1 MSDADKESK
10 TEDPTEKKLS
20 DARASGNFAKAP
32 ELSMVT
38 SLLASLLV
46 FTYYG
51 EDFSGHLSSI
61 TVSVLGHLNEFDVTL
76 EGIEYTMISSFTG
89 VVGILMP
96 LMFATMAT
104 GIITEGI
111 QTGFR
116 FTPKVIGFKPEK
128 LNPIQGFKRIFGTDS
143 LVNFGIDF
151 LKFLSIAGIVMLLVR
166 DIMKDPIF
174 YTPVPV
180 NHVGQFIYDLFRMML
195 IRLILLLAI
204 IAVINYIWKKHKNT
218 QDMKMTK
225 EEVKEDRKS
234 KEVNPEIKSQQ
245 KAKAMQ
251 ILSKQMMS
259 NVPTADVVVTN
270 PTHFAVALK
279 YERGKDK
286 APIVIAKGQN
296 LFAKKIKKIAK
307 SHNVPMVENK
317 PVAQMLF
324 KYGAVGRPIPLEL
337 YQVVAEI
344 LAYVY
349 KTHSYYFHRLKAR
362 RLLAK

>member
-1 MSDADKESK
+1 MSDQDKESK
-10 TEDPTEKKLS
+10 TEDPTDKKLS

-38 SLLASLLV
+38 TLVATLLV
-46 FTYYG
+46 FSYLG
-51 EDFSGHLSSI
+51 SSFASQMKLI
-61 TVSVLGHLNEFDVTL
+61 TTNVLAHINELDVTM
-76 EGIEYTMISSFTG
+76 EGIQFTLMSSLTG

-96 LMFATMAT
+96 LMGTVLVT
-104 GIITEGI
+104 GIITEGL

-116 FTPKVIGFKPEK
+116 FTPKVLGLKFEK
-128 LNPIQGFKRIFGTDS
+128 LNPITGFKRIFGTDS

-151 LKFLSIAGIVMLLVR
+151 LKFVSIAGVVALLVL

-174 YTPVPV
+174 FTPVPL
-180 NHVGQFIYDLFRMML
+180 NHVGEFIFDLFRLML
-195 IRLILLLAI
+195 IRLIFLLAI
-204 IAVINYIWKKHKNT
+204 IAIINYIWKKHKNT
-218 QDMKMTK
+218 QEMKMTK

-234 KEVNPEIKSQQ
+234 KEVNPEIKNQQ

-251 ILSKQMMS
+251 ILSTQMMT

-270 PTHFAVALK
+270 PTHFAIALK
-279 YERGKDK
+279 YERGQDK
-286 APIVIAKGQN
+286 APVVVAKGQN
-296 LFAKKIKKIAK
+296 LFARKIKRIAK
-307 SHNVPMVENK
+307 SHDVPMVENK

-324 KYGAVGRPIPLEL
+324 KYGVVGRSIPMEL

-349 KTHSYYFHRLKAR
+349 KSHSYYFHRLKAR

>member
-1 MSDADKESK
+1 MSDQDKESK
-10 TEDPTEKKLS
+10 TEDPTDKKLS

-38 SLLASLLV
+38 TLVATLLV
-46 FTYYG
+46 FSYLG
-51 EDFSGHLSSI
+51 SSFASQMKLI
-61 TVSVLGHLNEFDVTL
+61 TTNVLAHINELDVNM
-76 EGIEYTMISSFTG
+76 EGIQFTLMSSLTG

-96 LMFATMAT
+96 LMGTVLIT
-104 GIITEGI
+104 GIITEGL

-116 FTPKVIGFKPEK
+116 FTPKVLGLKFEK
-128 LNPIQGFKRIFGTDS
+128 LNPITGFKRIFGTDS

-151 LKFLSIAGIVMLLVR
+151 LKFVSIAGVVALLVL

-174 YTPVPV
+174 FTPVPL
-180 NHVGQFIYDLFRMML
+180 NHVGEFIFDLFRLML
-195 IRLILLLAI
+195 IRLIFLLAI
-204 IAVINYIWKKHKNT
+204 IAIINYIWKKHKNT
-218 QDMKMTK
+218 QEMKMTK

-234 KEVNPEIKSQQ
+234 KEVNPEIKNQQ

-251 ILSKQMMS
+251 ILSKQMMT

-270 PTHFAVALK
+270 PTHFAIALK
-279 YERGKDK
+279 YERGQDK
-286 APIVIAKGQN
+286 APVVVAKGQN
-296 LFAKKIKKIAK
+296 LFARKIKRIAK
-307 SHNVPMVENK
+307 SHDVPMVENK

-324 KYGAVGRPIPLEL
+324 KYGVVGRSIPMEL

-349 KTHSYYFHRLKAR
+349 KSHSYYFHRLKAR

>member
-1 MSDADKESK
+1 MSDQDKESK
-10 TEDPTEKKLS
+10 TEDPTDKKLS

-38 SLLASLLV
+38 TLVATLLV
-46 FTYYG
+46 FSYLG
-51 EDFSGHLSSI
+51 SSFASKMKLI
-61 TVSVLGHLNEFDVTL
+61 TTNVLAHINELDVTM
-76 EGIEYTMISSFTG
+76 EGIQFTLMSSLTG

-96 LMFATMAT
+96 LMGTVLIT
-104 GIITEGI
+104 GIITEGL

-116 FTPKVIGFKPEK
+116 FTPKVLGLKFEK
-128 LNPIQGFKRIFGTDS
+128 LNPITGFKRIFGTDS

-151 LKFLSIAGIVMLLVR
+151 LKFVSIAGVVALLVL

-174 YTPVPV
+174 FTPVPL
-180 NHVGQFIYDLFRMML
+180 NHVGEFIFDLFRLML
-195 IRLILLLAI
+195 IRLIFLLAI
-204 IAVINYIWKKHKNT
+204 IAIINYIWKKHKNT
-218 QDMKMTK
+218 QEMKMTK

-234 KEVNPEIKSQQ
+234 KEVNPEIKNQQ

-251 ILSKQMMS
+251 ILSKQMMT

-270 PTHFAVALK
+270 PTHFAIALK
-279 YERGKDK
+279 YERGQDK
-286 APIVIAKGQN
+286 APVVVAKGQN
-296 LFAKKIKKIAK
+296 LFARKIKRIAK
-307 SHNVPMVENK
+307 SHDVPMVENK

-324 KYGAVGRPIPLEL
+324 KYGVVGRSIPMEL

-349 KTHSYYFHRLKAR
+349 KSHSYYFHRLKAR